1 MYSQITVKRPPL
13 TPNLPSPSSSP
24 LKCHQLLGVLPGAQR
39 DSSLFVYVCTLK
51 VNGAHHALVCF
62 FFFFLI
68 TALRCN
74 SHIVGFP
81 SGSVV
86 RNPLAVQE
94 PRVRPLDWTAA
105 FPAGGPHSVCTCPWC
120 FSGSSAPRPRTP
132 VRLH

>member
-13 TPNLPSPSSSP
+13 APNLLSPSPSPLASSAP
-24 LKCHQLLGVLPGAQR
+24 CSPSRCSARRVFVFVCVHSESERGTPCTTMLLV
-39 DSSLFVYVCTLK
+39 
-51 VNGAHHALVCF
+51 F
-62 FFFFLI
+62 FFKI
-68 TALRCN
+68 SALRCN

-81 SGSVV
+81 GGSVV

-105 FPAGGPHSVCTCPWC
+105 FPTGGPHSVCTRPWC
-120 FSGSSAPRPRTP
+120 FSGSSAPHPRTP